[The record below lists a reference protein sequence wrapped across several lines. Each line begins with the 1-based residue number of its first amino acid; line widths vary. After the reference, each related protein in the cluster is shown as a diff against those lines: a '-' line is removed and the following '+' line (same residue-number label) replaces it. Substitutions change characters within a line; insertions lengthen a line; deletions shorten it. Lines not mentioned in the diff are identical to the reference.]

1 MKPIH
6 LRNLPI
12 SQKSAETYQHSY
24 IVEHLASWIK
34 PVNYLEI
41 GVRTGTVYSLV
52 HPWAENC
59 YLVDINFLDIPYS
72 LNSKKFEMTSDIFFE
87 TVDDKIQFD
96 LVFIDGD
103 HSKEQVYRDFTNV
116 KDRVI
121 TDGFVILHDTY
132 PCDERMTQPF
142 FSNNCW
148 EAMLDIKQ
156 DYKNEWESVTLPFN
170 PGLTIMKKMKGNKQ
184 LIWK

>member
-6 LRNLPI
+6 LRNTPETHHRM
-12 SQKSAETYQHSY
+12 ETYQHY
-24 IVEHLASWIK
+24 NLVEHLASWIK

-41 GVRTGTVYSLV
+41 GVREGNVYNLV
-52 HPWAENC
+52 HHWAENC
-59 YLVDINFLDIPYS
+59 YLIDINFLDISYS
-72 LNSKKFEMTSDIFFE
+72 SNTKKFEMTSDAFFE
-87 TVDDKIQFD
+87 IVDDKLQFD

-103 HSKEQVYRDFTNV
+103 HSKEQVYKDFENV

-132 PCDERMTQPF
+132 PCDERMTLHEL
-142 FSNNCW
+142 SNDCW
-148 EAMLDIKQ
+148 ETMLEIKQ
-156 DYKNEWESVTLPFN
+156 KHREEWEFITLPFN